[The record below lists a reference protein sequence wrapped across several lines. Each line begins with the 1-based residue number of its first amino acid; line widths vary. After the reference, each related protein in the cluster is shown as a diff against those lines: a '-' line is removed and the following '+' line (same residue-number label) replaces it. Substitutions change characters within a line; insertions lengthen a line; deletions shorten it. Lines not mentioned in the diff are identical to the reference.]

1 VKRLTKYASR
11 DTKYEENM
19 FLLDDILLAPVNG
32 VIWMGRKLNEVI
44 QHEENDEGKLK
55 ENLLE
60 LQTKLELDE
69 ISEEEYR
76 RQETALLERLEAIQ
90 SEREE

>member
-1 VKRLTKYASR
+1 
-11 DTKYEENM
+11 M
-19 FLLDDILLAPVNG
+19 FLLDDILLAPLHG
-32 VIWMGRKLNEVI
+32 VIWMGRKFNEVI
-44 QHEENDEGKLK
+44 QHEENDEGKMK

-60 LQTKLELDE
+60 LQTKLMMDE

-90 SEREE
+90 EEKEGG